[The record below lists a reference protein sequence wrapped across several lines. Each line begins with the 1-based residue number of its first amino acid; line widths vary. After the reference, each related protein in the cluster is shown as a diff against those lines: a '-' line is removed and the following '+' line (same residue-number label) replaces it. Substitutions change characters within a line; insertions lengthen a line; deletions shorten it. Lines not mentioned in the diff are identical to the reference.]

1 MKMDNEVNI
10 FGEFL
15 VKNLRDKGIEKAEVL
30 LNGKSKAP
38 SLQKL
43 QSELNNFSDS
53 DKELIKEVVVKS
65 IDTAIHDFLF
75 AIQEL
80 DDFENNI
87 QILVN
92 GKNVVNLSDGIHG
105 ESFSD
110 DGWNAKYSRY
120 GKNE

>member
-1 MKMDNEVNI
+1 MDNEVNI